1 MLRDVLQAVE
11 TAEGPITLDEL
22 SRRLNIDRGVLDA
35 MLDHWSRKG
44 KLFIDTSS
52 ETACAGSE
60 ARPIGCSCGS
70 GSSSE
75 NCPFMARMPRSY
87 TVNLLTVVE

>member
-11 TAEGPITLDEL
+11 TAEGPITLSEL

-60 ARPIGCSCGS
+60 ARPNGCSCGS
-70 GSSSE
+70 GASSE
-75 NCPFMARMPRSY
+75 SCPFMARMPRSY
-87 TVNLLTVVE
+87 KVNLSAVVE